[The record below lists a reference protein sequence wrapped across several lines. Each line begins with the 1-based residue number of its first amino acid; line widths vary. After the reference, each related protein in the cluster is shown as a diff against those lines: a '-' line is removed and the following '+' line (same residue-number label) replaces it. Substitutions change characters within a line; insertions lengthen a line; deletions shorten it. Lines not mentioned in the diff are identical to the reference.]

1 MIYSK
6 CSIFLTIVLCI
17 ACQNNKKNI
26 NHDVFRFN
34 ISSGVSS
41 LDPAFA
47 KDMGTTW
54 ISGNIY
60 DCLLMLDSQTQ
71 LKPMLATH
79 YEISNDGQSYTFYL
93 RNDVFFHKNTCFK
106 NHSQTKKMTAWDVEY
121 SLKRLIDPK
130 VAAPGSWVLNDKV
143 DTLKPFEVLDSFTI
157 RIHLI
162 KPCAPFLNI
171 LTMPYCSVIPKEAVD
186 FYGSKFRRNPVGTGP
201 YQFKDWEE
209 GTALFLFKNPNY
221 FMKDKN
227 GIRLPY
233 IDFIK
238 VTFNEQKKMEFLAFM
253 NNDLDMIK
261 DIDNS
266 FLYDVFDKN
275 GNLKKSLSKK
285 YNVYKQ
291 TYLNTEYLAILQD
304 TNLIKNNPLSN
315 KEIRQALNMS
325 IHRKELVNN
334 LKNGLVLEAN
344 KGFVPVGMPNFDTS
358 FVGFTYD
365 PQKAKAILKKY
376 GYDKNRPAKIQLHI
390 NNTYIDLAEFI
401 IYQLNEVGFE
411 VDLKLHP
418 AEMMMQLA
426 KEGKISFFR
435 RSWTADYP
443 DAESHLACFYSKNGA
458 PPNYTRFNNTSYDL
472 LYEAVLASSD
482 SNLRKANFKKMEQ
495 ILIEESPIVPLF
507 YDQSIR
513 IAPKNIK
520 GIRQNAIHHLDL
532 RFVQKNRN

>member
-1 MIYSK
+1 MLRSLYT
-6 CSIFLTIVLCI
+6 FLILICFS
-17 ACQNNKKNI
+17 ACDNQKKMNERS
-26 NHDVFRFN
+26 VFRFN

-41 LDPAFA
+41 LDPGFA

-60 DCLLMLDSQTQ
+60 DCLFMLDSQTQ

-79 YEISNDGQSYTFYL
+79 YEISKDGKSYTFYL
-93 RNDVFFHKNTCFK
+93 RNDVFFHKNKCFK
-106 NHSQTKKMTAWDVEY
+106 NQRQTKKMTAWDVQY

-130 VAAPGSWVLNDKV
+130 VAAPGSWVLNDKI
-143 DTLKPFEVLDSFTI
+143 DTSKPFEVIDSFI
-157 RIHLI
+157 FRIHLN
-162 KPCAPFLNI
+162 KPCAPLLNI

-186 FYGSKFRRNPVGTGP
+186 FYGAKFRRNPVGTGP
-201 YQFKDWEE
+201 YQLKDWEE
-209 GTALFLFKNPNY
+209 GTALFLYKNPNY
-221 FMKDKN
+221 FMKNSN
-227 GIRLPY
+227 GKRLPY
-233 IDFIK
+233 IDYIK

-266 FLYDVFDKN
+266 FLYDVFDKD
-275 GNLKKSLSKK
+275 GNLKKTLSKK
-285 YNVYKQ
+285 YNLYKQ
-291 TYLNTEYLAILQD
+291 TYLNTEYLAIIQD
-304 TNLIKNNPLSN
+304 TLLVKNNPLSN
-315 KEIRQALNMS
+315 KEIRHALNIS

-334 LKNGLVLEAN
+334 LKNGLVIEAN
-344 KGFVPVGMPNFDTS
+344 KGFVPIGMPNFDTS
-358 FVGFTYD
+358 FRGYSYD

-376 GYDKNRPAKIQLHI
+376 GYDKNHPAKIQLHI

-426 KEGKISFFR
+426 KEGKIAFFR

-458 PPNYTRFNNTSYDL
+458 PPNYTRFKNKTYDL
-472 LYEAVLASSD
+472 LYESILANSD
-482 SNLRKANFKKMEQ
+482 PVFRKANFKKMEQ

-532 RFVQKNRN
+532 RFVQKDPN